1 MRGCLRP
8 LRNPAREGSIQSTIM
23 HKLYFAPTSCSM
35 APHILLREAGL
46 PFELVR
52 VILRTHTTKDGTD
65 FYAIHPLGQVP
76 VLALEGGEVL
86 SEAAVILQYVAD
98 HAPEAKFLP
107 PPGTMDRYRA
117 LEWLNFIAS
126 DLHKGIG
133 MLFNRKL
140 SDEAKAVIRDLAA
153 TRLAYAEKKL
163 GARPFTMG
171 ETFSAPDAYLFTI
184 LNWTGFVG
192 IDLGSYPALAAFV
205 ERMRARDSVRAAFEA
220 EQNA

>member
-1 MRGCLRP
+1 MAVAEPSARGQHRK
-8 LRNPAREGSIQSTIM
+8 TIM
-23 HKLYFAPTSCSM
+23 YKLYFAPTSCSM

-52 VILRTHTTKDGTD
+52 VIFRTHTTKDGAD
-65 FYAIHPLGQVP
+65 FYASHPLGQVP

-86 SEAAVILQYVAD
+86 SEASVILQYVAD
-98 HAPEAKFLP
+98 KAPEAKLLP
-107 PPGTMDRYRA
+107 PAGTMERYRA

-140 SDEAKAVIRDLAA
+140 SDDAKAVIRALAE
-153 TRLAYAEKKL
+153 TRLAYAEQKL

-171 ETFSAPDAYLFTI
+171 ESFSAPDAYLFTI

-192 IDLGSYPALAAFV
+192 IDLAAYPSLAAFMD
-205 ERMRARDSVRAAFEA
+205 RMRARASVRAVSEA